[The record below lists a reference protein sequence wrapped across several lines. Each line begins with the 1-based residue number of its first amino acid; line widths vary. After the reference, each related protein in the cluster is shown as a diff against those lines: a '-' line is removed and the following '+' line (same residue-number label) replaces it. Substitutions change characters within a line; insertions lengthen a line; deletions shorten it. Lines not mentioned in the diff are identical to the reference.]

1 MTTHDE
7 LLSTPP
13 SISPEAWGLDALI
26 SIAEL
31 SAYLGVPVATIYD
44 WRVHGHGPAA
54 FRFGKHLRFAIS
66 DVRAWIAEQKEPAGQ
81 PGTAHRR

>member
-7 LLSTPP
+7 LLSTSP
-13 SISPEAWGLDALI
+13 SISSEAWGLDALI

-66 DVRAWIAEQKEPAGQ
+66 DVRAWIAEQKEPSGQ
-81 PGTAHRR
+81 PGNANRR